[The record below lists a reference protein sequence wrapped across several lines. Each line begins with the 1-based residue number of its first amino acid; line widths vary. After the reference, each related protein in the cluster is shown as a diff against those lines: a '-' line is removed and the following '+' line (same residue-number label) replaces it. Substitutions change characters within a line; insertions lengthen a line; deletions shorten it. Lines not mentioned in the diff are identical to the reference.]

1 MAALLADKHVYSM
14 HVPLQGASMK
24 LLRDTRTLQAKAI
37 ASLKI
42 AMTAFNSF
50 EEEGRICTTLLHLQH
65 ACEMLLKGILV
76 QRRVKVFDKDT
87 GMSIGF
93 EKCIRLCTQSAGLS
107 AGEAGIMRTVDSLR
121 DASQHWFIFVSED
134 LLYMHTRALVTAFDA
149 YMQRELGTDLHSQ
162 IPSRVLPV
170 STTPPGDF
178 LFLVDKE
185 FKLIKDLLAPGKR
198 HRDEAQARIRSL
210 LAMEAMVA
218 DEVQVS
224 EKDIGRIERAIR
236 SAETIDEVFPRLTTV
251 STQLT
256 GEGVTLKVHFSKKDG
271 APVRYIGGD
280 DPGAAAAIREVDLRK
295 KYHLSASA
303 LAQDTGLTQPKA
315 KAMRWKL
322 GIDGDDKC
330 MHVFEFGQSK
340 FPQFSDNARQK
351 IKDALA
357 GGIDPNGIWKEY
369 RANAGA

>member
-1 MAALLADKHVYSM
+1 MYILFMFPH
-14 HVPLQGASMK
+14 QGSSMK
-24 LLRDTRTLQAKAI
+24 LLRDTRTLQTKAI

-42 AMTAFNSF
+42 AMAAFNSF

-76 QRRVKVFDKDT
+76 QRGVKVFDKDT

-93 EKCIRLCTQSAGLS
+93 EKCIRLCTQSAGLG
-107 AGEAGIMRTVDSLR
+107 AGEAGIMRAVDSLR

-134 LLYMHTRALVTAFDA
+134 LLYMHTKALVTAFDA

-224 EKDIGRIERAIR
+224 QKDIGRIERAIR
-236 SAETIDEVFPRLTTV
+236 GAETIDEVFPRLTTV

-271 APVRYIGGD
+271 APVRFIGGD
-280 DPGAAAAIREVDLRK
+280 DPGAAAAIREIDLRK

-303 LAQDTGLTQPKA
+303 LALDTGLTQPKA

-357 GGIDPNGIWKEY
+357 GGIDPDATWKEY
-369 RANAGA
+369 RANASA